1 MGAVKGQKGID
12 MIYDELKNISKY
24 RGISANL
31 DTAIAFWK
39 RAY

>member
-1 MGAVKGQKGID
+1 

-31 DTAIAFWK
+31 DTAIDFLEESI
-39 RAY
+39 